1 MLTFGLGHVTRLP
14 YRDGCAESGLVLRRA
29 PGTTVAPMIDV
40 RRGSD
45 RYEGGDPAAGIT
57 TRHAFSFGPHYDP
70 DNLRFGPVL
79 ACNEE
84 SLAPG
89 AGFDEHP
96 HSHTEIVTWVAEG
109 ELTHRDATGAAT
121 LVRAGDV
128 QHLCAAS
135 GTRHVERN
143 DGPGPLRFVQMWLAT
158 ADPAGEPSYA
168 LVRGI
173 ADSTPYAVPA
183 AGAVL
188 HVRRPAAG
196 ERVAVPAAARV
207 YLHVVRGDLR
217 LDGEELAPG
226 DSARITGEGELE
238 LVAGSPAEVLIWELA

>member
-1 MLTFGLGHVTRLP
+1 
-14 YRDGCAESGLVLRRA
+14 
-29 PGTTVAPMIDV
+29 MIDV
-40 RRGSD
+40 RRGAD
-45 RYEGGDPAAGIT
+45 RYEGGDADAAEGAAAGIT
-57 TRHAFSFGPHYDP
+57 TRHAFSFGSHYDP

-84 SLAPG
+84 ILAPG

-121 LVRAGDV
+121 LVRPGDV
-128 QHLCAAS
+128 QHLAAAS

-143 DGPGPLRFVQMWLAT
+143 DGPGPLRFVQMWLAP
-158 ADPAGEPSYA
+158 AGPAGEPSYT

-173 ADSTPYAVPA
+173 ADSAPYAVPA

-188 HVRRPAAG
+188 HVRRPGAG
-196 ERVAVPAAARV
+196 ERISVPAAGQA

-217 LDGEELAPG
+217 LDGMAAGEDDELSPG
-226 DSARITGEGELE
+226 DSARITGEPELE
-238 LVAGSPAEVLIWELA
+238 LVAGSPSEVLIWEFP